1 MKRICVLILQFSIT
15 VIVTAIAVTAAAL
28 TNSSAAAAST
38 TLYGK
43 KPYEVLETNVQFCF
57 CVYNTNEF

>member
-1 MKRICVLILQFSIT
+1 MKRIYVLILQISIT
-15 VIVTAIAVTAAAL
+15 VIVTAIAVT
-28 TNSSAAAAST
+28 AAAAST

-57 CVYNTNEF
+57 YDSNTTAFWYWKWD